1 MITVKINILTTEW
14 EFIETLPFDVQT
26 IEELDEDFKLPLYDD
41 EGEETDN
48 VILPNCKI
56 LRLIG
61 EDDEFLVVFEKTL
74 VTSWE
79 KFNPEENTV
88 EFIINLSALQS
99 IWNQGEEIGVFY
111 SWENLPQQLKEFKI
125 G

>member
-1 MITVKINILTTEW
+1 M
-14 EFIETLPFDVQT
+14 
-26 IEELDEDFKLPLYDD
+26 DEDFKLPLYDD

>member
-14 EFIETLPFDVQT
+14 EFIETLPFDVET
-26 IEELDEDFKLPLYDD
+26 IQELEEDFKLPLYDE

-74 VTSWE
+74 ITSWE
-79 KFNPEENTV
+79 KFNPEENTI

>member
-14 EFIETLPFDVQT
+14 EFIETLPFDVET
-26 IEELDEDFKLPLYDD
+26 IEEIEEDFKLPLYNEEGD
-41 EGEETDN
+41 ETNN

-74 VTSWE
+74 ITSWE
-79 KFNPEENTV
+79 KSNPEENTI
-88 EFIINLSALQS
+88 EFTINLSVLQS

-111 SWENLPQQLKEFKI
+111 SWENLPQELKEFKI

>member
-14 EFIETLPFDVQT
+14 EFIETLPFDVHT
-26 IEELDEDFKLPLYDD
+26 IEELDEDFKLPLYDE

-79 KFNPEENTV
+79 KLNPEENTV

>member
-26 IEELDEDFKLPLYDD
+26 IEELDEDFKLPLYDE

-88 EFIINLSALQS
+88 EFIINLSALHS

>member
-26 IEELDEDFKLPLYDD
+26 IEELDEDFKLPLYDE

>member
-1 MITVKINILTTEW
+1 MITVKINILTTDW

-26 IEELDEDFKLPLYDD
+26 IEELYEDFKLPLYDD

>member
-14 EFIETLPFDVQT
+14 EFIETLPFDVET
-26 IEELDEDFKLPLYDD
+26 IQEIEEDFKLPLYDE

-74 VTSWE
+74 ITSWE
-79 KFNPEENTV
+79 KFNPEENTI

>member
-14 EFIETLPFDVQT
+14 EFIETLPFDVET
-26 IEELDEDFKLPLYDD
+26 IQELEEDFKLPLYDE
-41 EGEETDN
+41 EGEETDS

-74 VTSWE
+74 ITSWE
-79 KFNPEENTV
+79 KFNPEENTI

>member
-1 MITVKINILTTEW
+1 MITIKINILTTEW
-14 EFIETLPFDVQT
+14 EFIETLPFDVET
-26 IEELDEDFKLPLYDD
+26 IQELEEDFKLPLYDE

-74 VTSWE
+74 ITSWE
-79 KFNPEENTV
+79 KFNPEENTI